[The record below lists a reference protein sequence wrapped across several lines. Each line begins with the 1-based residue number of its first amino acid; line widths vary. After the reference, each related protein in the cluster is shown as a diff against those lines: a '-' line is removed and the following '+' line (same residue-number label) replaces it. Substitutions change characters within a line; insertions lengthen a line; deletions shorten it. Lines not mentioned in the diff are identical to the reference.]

1 MRSSLLILVLLS
13 SGVIHSQQWRD
24 SLDAARKAYKEEK
37 YLDAL
42 KYYKSAQKNAPENIE
57 FSDEIGQTAYKARQF
72 DIAEKIYRQN
82 ASNKLSKQ
90 EKANNWHNA
99 GNALM
104 KKQNYSDAV
113 EAYKESLR
121 LNPADEETRYNL
133 SEAIRQMKQTEKKQ
147 QNRNKQNSNQQ
158 QNQGQQGSQGA
169 QDDKQQKGNQQKGN
183 QQKGNQGENNNFDNQ
198 DSQNNSQGQLTDQ
211 SVEKLL
217 DKLTKEESE
226 TKRRL
231 ATGGNKSKGN
241 KSGKDW

>member
-147 QNRNKQNSNQQ
+147 QNRNKQNSNQNQ
-158 QNQGQQGSQGA
+158 QNQEQQGSQGE
-169 QDDKQQKGNQQKGN
+169 QDDKQQKGN

>member
-1 MRSSLLILVLLS
+1 MRSALVILVLLS
-13 SGVIHSQQWRD
+13 SGFVHSQLWRD

-42 KYYKSAQKNAPENIE
+42 KYYKSAQKNDPENIE

-147 QNRNKQNSNQQ
+147 QNRNKQNSNQPQ
-158 QNQGQQGSQGA
+158 QNQGQQGSQGE
-169 QDDKQQKGNQQKGN
+169 QDDK
-183 QQKGNQGENNNFDNQ
+183 QQKGNQGENNNSDNQ
-198 DSQNNSQGQLTDQ
+198 DSKNDSQGQLTDQ

-231 ATGGNKSKGN
+231 APGGNKSKGN

>member
-90 EKANNWHNA
+90 EEANNWHNA

-133 SEAIRQMKQTEKKQ
+133 SEAIRQMKQAQKKQ

-158 QNQGQQGSQGA
+158 QNQGQQGSQDE

-183 QQKGNQGENNNFDNQ
+183 QGQNNNSDNQ
-198 DSQNNSQGQLTDQ
+198 DSQNDSQGQLTDQ

-217 DKLTKEESE
+217 DKLTKEESK

-231 ATGGNKSKGN
+231 APGGNKSKGN

>member
-1 MRSSLLILVLLS
+1 
-13 SGVIHSQQWRD
+13 
-24 SLDAARKAYKEEK
+24 
-37 YLDAL
+37 
-42 KYYKSAQKNAPENIE
+42 
-57 FSDEIGQTAYKARQF
+57 
-72 DIAEKIYRQN
+72 
-82 ASNKLSKQ
+82 
-90 EKANNWHNA
+90 
-99 GNALM
+99 M

-158 QNQGQQGSQGA
+158 QNQGQQGSQGE
-169 QDDKQQKGNQQKGN
+169 QDDKQQKGN
-183 QQKGNQGENNNFDNQ
+183 QQKGNQGENNNSDNQ
-198 DSQNNSQGQLTDQ
+198 DSQNDSQGQLTDQ

>member
-42 KYYKSAQKNAPENIE
+42 RYYKSAQKNAPENIE

-99 GNALM
+99 GNSLM

-133 SEAIRQMKQTEKKQ
+133 SEAIRQIKQAEKKQ

-158 QNQGQQGSQGA
+158 HQNQGQQGSQGE

-183 QQKGNQGENNNFDNQ
+183 QGQNNNSDNQ
-198 DSQNNSQGQLTDQ
+198 DSQNDSQGQLTDQ

-231 ATGGNKSKGN
+231 APGGNKSKGN

>member
-1 MRSSLLILVLLS
+1 MRSSLLILVLFS

-90 EKANNWHNA
+90 EEANNWHNA

-104 KKQNYSDAV
+104 KKQNYSARSGL
-113 EAYKESLR
+113 KS
-121 LNPADEETRYNL
+121 PHP
-133 SEAIRQMKQTEKKQ
+133 
-147 QNRNKQNSNQQ
+147 
-158 QNQGQQGSQGA
+158 
-169 QDDKQQKGNQQKGN
+169 
-183 QQKGNQGENNNFDNQ
+183 
-198 DSQNNSQGQLTDQ
+198 
-211 SVEKLL
+211 KL
-217 DKLTKEESE
+217 D
-226 TKRRL
+226 
-231 ATGGNKSKGN
+231 
-241 KSGKDW
+241 

>member
-1 MRSSLLILVLLS
+1 MRSSLLILVLFS

-133 SEAIRQMKQTEKKQ
+133 SEAIRQIKQAEKKQ

-158 QNQGQQGSQGA
+158 HQNQGQQGSQGE
-169 QDDKQQKGNQQKGN
+169 QDDKQQKGN
-183 QQKGNQGENNNFDNQ
+183 QQKGNQGENNNSDNQ
-198 DSQNNSQGQLTDQ
+198 DSQNDSQGQLTDQ

-231 ATGGNKSKGN
+231 APGGNKSKGN

>member
-133 SEAIRQMKQTEKKQ
+133 SEAIRQMKQAEKKQ

-158 QNQGQQGSQGA
+158 QQQNKGQQGSQGE
-169 QDDKQQKGNQQKGN
+169 QDDKQQKGN
-183 QQKGNQGENNNFDNQ
+183 QQKGNQGENNNSDNQ
-198 DSQNNSQGQLTDQ
+198 DSQNDSQGQLTDQ

-217 DKLTKEESE
+217 DLS
-226 TKRRL
+226 L
-231 ATGGNKSKGN
+231 IHI
-241 KSGKDW
+241 

>member
-42 KYYKSAQKNAPENIE
+42 RYYKSAQKNAPENIE

-133 SEAIRQMKQTEKKQ
+133 SEAIRQIKQAEKKQ

-158 QNQGQQGSQGA
+158 HQNQGQQGSQGE
-169 QDDKQQKGNQQKGN
+169 QDDKQQKGNQE
-183 QQKGNQGENNNFDNQ
+183 KGNQGQNNNSDNQ
-198 DSQNNSQGQLTDQ
+198 DSQNDSQGQLTDQ

-231 ATGGNKSKGN
+231 APGGNKSKGN

>member
-158 QNQGQQGSQGA
+158 QNQGQQGSQGE
-169 QDDKQQKGNQQKGN
+169 QDDKQQKGN
-183 QQKGNQGENNNFDNQ
+183 QQKGNQGENNNSDNQ
-198 DSQNNSQGQLTDQ
+198 DSQNDSQGQLTDQ

>member
-133 SEAIRQMKQTEKKQ
+133 SEAIRQIKQAEKKQ

-158 QNQGQQGSQGA
+158 HQYQGQHGSQGE

-183 QQKGNQGENNNFDNQ
+183 QGQNNNSDNQ
-198 DSQNNSQGQLTDQ
+198 DSQNDSQGQLTDQ

-231 ATGGNKSKGN
+231 APGGNKSKGN

>member
-133 SEAIRQMKQTEKKQ
+133 SEAIRQIKQAEKKQ

-158 QNQGQQGSQGA
+158 HQNQGQQGSQGE
-169 QDDKQQKGNQQKGN
+169 QDDKQQKGN
-183 QQKGNQGENNNFDNQ
+183 QQKGNQGENNNSDNQ
-198 DSQNNSQGQLTDQ
+198 DSQNDSQGQLTDQ

>member
-183 QQKGNQGENNNFDNQ
+183 QGENNNFDNQ

>member
-13 SGVIHSQQWRD
+13 SGVIHSQEWRD

-42 KYYKSAQKNAPENIE
+42 RYYKSAQKNAPENIE

-133 SEAIRQMKQTEKKQ
+133 SEAIRQIKQAEKKQ

-158 QNQGQQGSQGA
+158 HQNQGQQGSQGE
-169 QDDKQQKGNQQKGN
+169 QDDKQQKGNQE
-183 QQKGNQGENNNFDNQ
+183 KGNQGQNNNSDNQ
-198 DSQNNSQGQLTDQ
+198 DSQNDSQGQLTDQ

-231 ATGGNKSKGN
+231 APGGNKSKGN